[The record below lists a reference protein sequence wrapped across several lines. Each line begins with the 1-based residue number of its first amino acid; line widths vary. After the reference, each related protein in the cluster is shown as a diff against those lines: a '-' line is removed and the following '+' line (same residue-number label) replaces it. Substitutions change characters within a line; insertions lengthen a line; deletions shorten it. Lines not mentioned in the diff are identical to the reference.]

1 MRNKV
6 EIEKIYKWL
15 EKNELTFSE
24 VKNDWN
30 DQGLNST
37 HFKALVSVT
46 LSTMTHTDR
55 VIKAAVALYSVADT
69 PEKILELDDD
79 TLRKLIHPVAHYN
92 RKTIHLKKMCSEIIN
107 NFGGEVPSNK
117 KDLLSLTGVGEKCA
131 NIMLNF
137 EFNTNSIAVD
147 THVLRALKFFNIV
160 SSDATA
166 EEASKIINKITPEQ
180 YKKHAHERLIR
191 FGFQLK
197 SKQKENP
204 KYKEQIFSEIFQ

>member
-69 PEKILELDDD
+69 P
-79 TLRKLIHPVAHYN
+79 
-92 RKTIHLKKMCSEIIN
+92 
-107 NFGGEVPSNK
+107 G
-117 KDLLSLTGVGEKCA
+117 
-131 NIMLNF
+131 
-137 EFNTNSIAVD
+137 
-147 THVLRALKFFNIV
+147 
-160 SSDATA
+160 
-166 EEASKIINKITPEQ
+166 
-180 YKKHAHERLIR
+180 IR
-191 FGFQLK
+191 
-197 SKQKENP
+197 
-204 KYKEQIFSEIFQ
+204 